1 MLRAN
6 VYLRN
11 SQMKW
16 LIFSGNKT
24 YKLEGSVIEAP
35 IFYIG
40 ECRDAK
46 IHERLC
52 NFKLNGVHGWGL
64 SEWEYK

>member
-1 MLRAN
+1 MYILHFI
-6 VYLRN
+6 LF
-11 SQMKW
+11 
-16 LIFSGNKT
+16 IGDHF

-52 NFKLNGVHGWGL
+52 NYKLNGIPGWGL
-64 SEWEYK
+64 SEWEYKYELSVA

>member
-1 MLRAN
+1 
-6 VYLRN
+6 
-11 SQMKW
+11 MKL
-16 LIFSGNKT
+16 LIFSGGKT